1 MGASAESRRRKVVVS
16 DFLLHGARKDVYFAK
31 LAEQAERYDEM
42 AEHMEKV
49 GKSPDEL
56 SVEERNLLSVAY
68 KNAVGSRRAA
78 WRIIT
83 SVKEKEQ
90 TKGNVDQ
97 AKYAGEYCTKVEA
110 ELQKICDT
118 IL

>member
-1 MGASAESRRRKVVVS
+1 MSNRE
-16 DFLLHGARKDVYFAK
+16 KDVYFAK

-42 AEHMEKV
+42 ADYMEKV
-49 GKSPDEL
+49 GKAGDEL

-83 SVKEKEQ
+83 SVNRRKRQRGMRRMVKMRRSI
-90 TKGNVDQ
+90 
-97 AKYAGEYCTKVEA
+97 AKRLKVSWTTSA
-110 ELQKICDT
+110 QRFWSS
-118 IL
+118 